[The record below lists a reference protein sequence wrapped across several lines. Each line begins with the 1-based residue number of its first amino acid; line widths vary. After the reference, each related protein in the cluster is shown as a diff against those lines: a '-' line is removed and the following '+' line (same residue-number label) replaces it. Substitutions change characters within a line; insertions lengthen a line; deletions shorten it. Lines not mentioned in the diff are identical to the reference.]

1 MEYKANV
8 NLMTKPG
15 NLKGFATVTINE
27 EFVVKGLRI
36 IEGEK
41 GPFVSMSSRKVGEN
55 YEDICFPITAE
66 VREKIN
72 TAVIN
77 AYEQKLSQQE
87 EQTSE
92 NSKSDKKSGKKQSQK
107 SSNVPKADENDK
119 EISEAQEEQ
128 TEAGPE
134 MSM

>member
-27 EFVVKGLRI
+27 EFVIKGLRI

-41 GPFVSMSSRKVGEN
+41 GPLISMPSRKVGEN

-66 VREKIN
+66 AREKIN
-72 TAVIN
+72 TAVIK

-92 NSKSDKKSGKKQSQK
+92 NSKSDKKCGYLRGS
-107 SSNVPKADENDK
+107 KAW
-119 EISEAQEEQ
+119 
-128 TEAGPE
+128 G
-134 MSM
+134 